1 MVNTRVHSGD
11 LVPPIE
17 ALEGYMKTGG
27 ASILRAAFDH
37 SFFVDPARV
46 RAKTPYFP
54 ERARM
59 SREHY
64 PNKGRGDTAI
74 WNGRDV
80 ILGDNA
86 YAQQAWQRYTGRAIF
101 RGSGYSVRHIWGNP
115 WNPDAFTAGWNLC
128 YMPFWAGRLT
138 EKQHPH
144 PELRQ
149 AVRQASWDLFF
160 RDNPVTTTPDFV
172 EDPGMDLGSVLAG
185 QQLLILT
192 GDTKDVTAPVHPT
205 GSPASEVFERVR
217 DIRRHTHQSW
227 SNICKA
233 VRLLR
238 GERNV
243 RFGTKNVEASS
254 KSTVRRIQREA
265 NLSLAKLESLLK
277 EHNVWRT
284 RAAQGVESAQQI
296 RGARRSSRRHVS
308 AEGTKY
314 GRGSNQASYRSSEE
328 LFERVKEVRKKTN
341 RSWSNICKAVRL
353 LRGER
358 NVRFGTKNVEASS
371 KSTVRR
377 IQREVNLGLA
387 ELETLLKDHG
397 VWK

>member
-1 MVNTRVHSGD
+1 MNTRVHRGD

-27 ASILRAAFDH
+27 TSILRAAFDH

-46 RAKTPYFP
+46 KAKTPYFP

-74 WNGRDV
+74 WEGRDV

-101 RGSGYSVRHIWGNP
+101 RGSGYSVPHIWGNP
-115 WNPDAFTAGWNLC
+115 WNPDAFTAGWNIC
-128 YMPFWAGRLT
+128 YMPFWAGMLT

-144 PELRQ
+144 QELRQ

-160 RDNPVTTTPDFV
+160 RDGYVSNRPDFV
-172 EDPGMDLGSVLAG
+172 EDPGLDLGSVLAG
-185 QQLLILT
+185 QPLLILT
-192 GDTKDVTAPVHPT
+192 GDTKDPTAPVRRT
-205 GSPASEVFERVR
+205 DSQASEVFERVR
-217 DIRRHTHQSW
+217 VIRRHTHQSW

-233 VRLLR
+233 VSLLR
-238 GERNV
+238 GEKNV

-254 KSTVRRIQREA
+254 KSVVRRIQREA

-277 EHNVWRT
+277 EHKVWRI
-284 RAAQGVESAQQI
+284 RAAQGAEATRQTRVAQRRFRRRESAE
-296 RGARRSSRRHVS
+296 V
-308 AEGTKY
+308 TKH
-314 GRGSNQASYRSSEE
+314 GRVANQASRRSSEE
-328 LFERVKEVRKKTN
+328 LFERVKDIRRKTN
-341 RSWSNICKAVRL
+341 RSWLNICRAVRL
-353 LRGER
+353 LRGKSY
-358 NVRFGTKNVEASS
+358 VPFGTKKVEASF

-377 IQREVNLGLA
+377 IQREVNLSLA
-387 ELETLLKDHG
+387 ELEALLKDHG